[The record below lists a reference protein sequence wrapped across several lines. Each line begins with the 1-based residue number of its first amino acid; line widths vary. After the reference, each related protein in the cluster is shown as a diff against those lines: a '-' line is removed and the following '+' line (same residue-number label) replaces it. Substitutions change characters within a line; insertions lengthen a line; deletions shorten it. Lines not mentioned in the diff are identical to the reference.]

1 MPYSTPPIN
10 RGITW
15 WPKATPGPSSTSH
28 AANLQ
33 PVFSILFSQLCLR
46 GTGVVLIRYANPAQA
61 RTLPSAYLR
70 SALPAHVKLR
80 SGCVVNNKN
89 GATTKGVLR
98 TRKRQRVDSKLLTQ
112 AASDDHKDNG
122 NRESSAAADG
132 LDCNLTV
139 AATVATTLTSSS
151 TGSHTSPAKR
161 KHHEDDNGE
170 RVIVILRPVA
180 I

>member
-1 MPYSTPPIN
+1 MPYSTPPTN
-10 RGITW
+10 RGIMW
-15 WPKATPGPSSTSH
+15 WPKATPGPFSADPILRMRLTY
-28 AANLQ
+28 NLS
-33 PVFSILFSQLCLR
+33 FYILSSQLCVR
-46 GTGVVLIRYANPAQA
+46 GTGVVLVRYANPAQA

-70 SALPAHVKLR
+70 STLPAHVKLR
-80 SGCVVNNKN
+80 SSGCVANNKN

-122 NRESSAAADG
+122 NTESSAAADG

-139 AATVATTLTSSS
+139 ATTVATTLTSAS

-161 KHHEDDNGE
+161 KHREDEMEN
-170 RVIVILRPVA
+170 VIV
-180 I
+180 